1 MDNEAQTIVLEMMD
15 LLGAGYRPE
24 YSTLE
29 KEICLYE
36 VVEKL
41 IAHDSDKLV
50 SGMLRALGSW
60 PHLSGDLKV
69 ILQRF
74 L

>member
-1 MDNEAQTIVLEMMD
+1 MNKEARTLVLEMMD

-29 KEICLYE
+29 KEIYLYE
-36 VVEKL
+36 VIEKL
-41 IAHDSDKLV
+41 IAHDSDALIREI
-50 SGMLRALGSW
+50 LRVVASW

-69 ILQRF
+69 SLQRF

>member
-1 MDNEAQTIVLEMMD
+1 MDEEAQALVIEMMD

-41 IAHDSDKLV
+41 IAHDCDKLV
-50 SGMLRALGSW
+50 RGVLRVLGSW

-69 ILQRF
+69 NLQRF

>member
-1 MDNEAQTIVLEMMD
+1 MNKEAQTLLLEMMD

-41 IAHDSDKLV
+41 IAHDGDKLV
-50 SGMLRALGSW
+50 RGMLRALGGW

-69 ILQRF
+69 KLHRY

>member
-1 MDNEAQTIVLEMMD
+1 MDKEAQALVLEMLD

-41 IAHDSDKLV
+41 IAHDRDELV
-50 SGMLRALGSW
+50 RGVLRAVGGW

-69 ILQRF
+69 NLQRY

>member
-1 MDNEAQTIVLEMMD
+1 MDEEAQNLILEMMD
-15 LLGAGYRPE
+15 LLGAGYRPA

-29 KEICLYE
+29 KELYLYE

-41 IAHDSDKLV
+41 TAHHGDKV
-50 SGMLRALGSW
+50 VRGMLRALGGW

-69 ILQRF
+69 RLQRF